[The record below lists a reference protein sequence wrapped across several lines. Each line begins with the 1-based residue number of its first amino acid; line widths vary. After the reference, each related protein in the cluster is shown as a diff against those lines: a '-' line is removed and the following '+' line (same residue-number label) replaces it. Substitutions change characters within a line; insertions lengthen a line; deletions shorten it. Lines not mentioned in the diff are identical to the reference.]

1 MSDKDIKTVDTL
13 KQLII
18 DTLDMNK
25 GEEIVVIDLHDKSTI
40 ADYMVVASGTSNRH
54 AAALAHKLMDEVAKN
69 LPGQKAR
76 VEGMSEAEWVLLDF
90 GDIIVHIFRP
100 EVRNFYSLEKMWSA
114 TSIVTEHKRMGSK
127 PSSSDAE

>member
-1 MSDKDIKTVDTL
+1 MSEKDTKIVETL

-18 DTLDMNK
+18 DALDMNK

-54 AAALAHKLMDEVAKN
+54 AAALAHKVMDDVAKN
-69 LPGQKAR
+69 LPGQRAR

-100 EVRNFYSLEKMWSA
+100 EVRNFYSLEKMWAA
-114 TSIVTEHKRMGSK
+114 TSVVTEHKRMGNK
-127 PSSSDAE
+127 TSSSDAE